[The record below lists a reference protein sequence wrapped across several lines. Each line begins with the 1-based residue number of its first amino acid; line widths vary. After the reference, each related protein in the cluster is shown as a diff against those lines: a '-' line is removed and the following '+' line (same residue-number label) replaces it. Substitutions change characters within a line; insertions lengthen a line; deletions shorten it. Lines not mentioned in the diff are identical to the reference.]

1 MAAAAG
7 PSPFEPGTGVMPAF
21 DGVAITPTDANFTGS
36 ACRALFIGVA
46 GNVKLVTMG
55 GVSLN
60 FQNLQAGSILPVM
73 CIQVSST
80 STTASG
86 IIGLF

>member
-1 MAAAAG
+1 MATAVAG
-7 PSPFEPGTGVMPAF
+7 PVPFEPGTGVMPAF
-21 DGVAITPTDANFTGS
+21 DGVAITPTDAPLS
-36 ACRALFIGVA
+36 SIVRALFIGVA
-46 GNVKLVTMG
+46 GNVKILTPG
-55 GVSLN
+55 NVSLN

-73 CIQVSST
+73 CLQVFST

>member
-1 MAAAAG
+1 MATAIAG
-7 PSPFEPGTGVMPAF
+7 PTPFEPGTGVMPAF
-21 DGVAITPTDANFTGS
+21 DGVAITATDAPLS
-36 ACRALFIGVA
+36 ATIRALFIGVA
-46 GNVKLVTMG
+46 GNVKCLTPG

-73 CIQVSST
+73 MIQVSST

-86 IIGLF
+86 LIGLF